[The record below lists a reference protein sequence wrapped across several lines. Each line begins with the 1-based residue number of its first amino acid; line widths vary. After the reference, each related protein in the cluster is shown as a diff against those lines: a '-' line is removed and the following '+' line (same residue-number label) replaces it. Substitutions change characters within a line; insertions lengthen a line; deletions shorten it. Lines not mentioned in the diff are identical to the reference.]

1 MAIKD
6 IVLLKDVPGTGL
18 AGTVK
23 RVAPGFARYL
33 LNSKLAVE
41 ATDGAI
47 QQIKDK
53 KSSIEREIAISREK
67 AQEIFDKINGETVTV
82 AVKPGESGKLH
93 EAVTSSKVC
102 ELLNEKFGNNSE
114 DSETK
119 FDKRKICLI
128 GADHGIKT
136 FGCHEATVE
145 LFADSSTN
153 ISAKIFVNV
162 IDAD

>member
-1 MAIKD
+1 MALKD
-6 IVLLKDVPGTGL
+6 VVLLKDVPGTGV

-23 RVAPGFARYL
+23 HVAPGFARYL
-33 LNSKLAVE
+33 LSSKLAVE
-41 ATDGAI
+41 ATAAAI

-67 AQEIFDKINGETVTV
+67 AQEIFDKINGETLTI

-102 ELLNEKFGNNSE
+102 DLLNEKFGS
-114 DSETK
+114 DSESFGTK

-153 ISAKIFVNV
+153 ISAKVFVNV
-162 IDAD
+162 VSAD